1 MSTVNKPVYEWNAI
15 PWKRCEKGVFKL
27 QKRIYQASQ
36 RGDVKTVRRLQRLL
50 ISSTSAKYLAT
61 RKVTQDNRG
70 KRTAGIDGV
79 KSLAPHQR
87 LTLAATLK
95 VEQKAR
101 PIRRVWIPKPRSDE
115 KRPLGIPILRE
126 RAIQALV
133 KLALEPEWEAKFEPN
148 SYGFRPGRSAQD
160 AVRAIYDNL
169 RSKTKY
175 VLDADIAKCFDRI
188 NHAALLQKLNTYP
201 ALRRQIRAW
210 LRAGVMDGTQLFPTD
225 EGTPQ
230 GGVISPLLA
239 NIALHGMET
248 KLVDSFPKWTRVKR
262 TNGKSHSTPSSPAVI
277 RYADD
282 FVVMHSDLEVI
293 LKSKT
298 IISEWL
304 AGLGLE
310 LKESKTKVTH
320 SQNSFE
326 GNVGINF
333 LGFNLRQYSVGKSKA
348 NKKPGKPSTCKQTHD
363 RSLGFQ
369 VRTKP
374 TEEAKKRHYRSLC
387 EAIDKHR
394 ASTQKLLIQHLNPMI
409 RGWSNYYFTSTDGFS
424 DLDHQLFRKLFKWG
438 RRRHPMKNNYW
449 IANKYWHVDKSG
461 KWMFSD
467 KGLELFKHGDVKFR
481 HHVRVRT
488 AKSPYDGDWLYWSTR
503 LGHHP
508 EIKPCVARLLRQQKG
523 KCAWCGLRFKH
534 DDEMEADHRIPK
546 SVGGSNGYG
555 NLQLLHGHCHDEKH
569 RAIDAGPYDQSQ
581 VIEEPCDVKA
591 SSTVLQTNRC
601 GDASGLVQLQ
611 NWLSPSAGHN
621 GDAIPEKS
629 AQKIFRAA
637 DQILRAGRRQASENE
652 TEH

>member
-1 MSTVNKPVYEWNAI
+1 MSGTPSLGSNAKRVCSSSKSASIKPVSVTN
-15 PWKRCEKGVFKL
+15 
-27 QKRIYQASQ
+27 
-36 RGDVKTVRRLQRLL
+36 VKTVRRLQRLL

-70 KRTAGIDGV
+70 KRTAGVDGV
-79 KSLAPHQR
+79 KNITPNQR

-95 VEQKAR
+95 VERKAR

-115 KRPLGIPILRE
+115 KRPLGIPVLRE

-160 AVRAIYDNL
+160 AVRAIYDNI

-188 NHAALLQKLNTYP
+188 DHAALLQKLNTFP
-201 ALRRQIRAW
+201 ALRRQIKAW
-210 LRAGVMDGTQLFPTD
+210 LKAGVMDGGRLFQTD

-248 KLVDSFPKWTRVKR
+248 KLVDSFPKWTRVKSITGR
-262 TNGKSHSTPSSPAVI
+262 SYSTPFSPAVI

-293 LKSKT
+293 LKSKE
-298 IISEWL
+298 IVLEWL

-310 LKESKTKVTH
+310 LKDTKTQITH
-320 SQNSFE
+320 SLTSYE
-326 GNVGINF
+326 GKVGIDF
-333 LGFNLRQYSVGKSKA
+333 LGFNLRQYSAGKSKSF
-348 NKKPGKPSTCKQTHD
+348 KTTGRLSEGTKEHG
-363 RSLGFQ
+363 RSLGFMS
-369 VRTKP
+369 RTKP
-374 TEEAKKRHYRSLC
+374 SKEAKKRHYRSLC
-387 EAIDKHR
+387 DVIDTHR
-394 ASTQKLLIQHLNPMI
+394 ASTQKVLIQNLNPII

-424 DLDHQLFRKLFKWG
+424 DLDHLLFRRLFQWA
-438 RRRHPMKNNYW
+438 RRRHPMKNEHW
-449 IANKYWHVDKSG
+449 IANKYWHVDKTG
-461 KWMFSD
+461 TWAFSD
-467 KGLELFKHGDVKFR
+467 KGLELFKHCDVKFR

-488 AKSPYDGDWLYWSTR
+488 AKSPYDGDWVYWSTR
-503 LGHHP
+503 LGHYP
-508 EIKPCVARLLRQQKG
+508 DIKPSVARLLRQQKG
-523 KCAWCGLRFKH
+523 RCAWCRLRFKH
-534 DDEMEADHRIPK
+534 EDQMETDHRIPK
-546 SVGGSNGYG
+546 SVGGLSGYG

-601 GDASGLVQLQ
+601 GDAAV
-611 NWLSPSAGHN
+611 
-621 GDAIPEKS
+621 
-629 AQKIFRAA
+629 
-637 DQILRAGRRQASENE
+637 
-652 TEH
+652 